1 MPWIIKLRLVLDC
14 LASEHANPS
23 CWDGMHSPSLT
34 ACRLVQCA
42 ATCIPV
48 SLTAATSTR
57 SKGKL
62 QWLRNLGLLDEEDS
76 AIAGQMPPFE
86 STFTQLRP
94 TFSWDTSCRPWR
106 LHESRPPEGITTSA
120 LLGCPRSRHL
130 NAAQLSTL
138 RRGVVRFSLYMRQ
151 TLHHRHSYVAGTS
164 SHLLC
169 STWQDLLH
177 TPSFDTRAPTVLL
190 PVPLG
195 LKG

>member
-1 MPWIIKLRLVLDC
+1 M
-14 LASEHANPS
+14 
-23 CWDGMHSPSLT
+23 
-34 ACRLVQCA
+34 
-42 ATCIPV
+42 

-76 AIAGQMPPFE
+76 AIAGRMPPFE

-106 LHESRPPEGITTSA
+106 LHESRSPEGITTSA

-138 RRGVVRFSLYMRQ
+138 RRGVVRFLLYMRQ